1 MLKDVMKIKKFV
13 FLIGILCC
21 SHCLLSQTALQNY
34 FPRDSKFDRKV
45 PTPVSVL
52 GHEVGQWHVSHDKL
66 VQYVEILARASKRVT
81 IKEYARSH
89 ESRALKLL
97 TFTSPE
103 NHERIEEI
111 RNEHLKNCFGASQ
124 MGLDPTEMPVVV
136 YMGYSV
142 HGNESS
148 GANAA
153 LLLSYY
159 LAAGQ
164 SDEIDALLK
173 NTVILVDPCMNPDG
187 FQRFSGWANSHRSYY
202 PNPDDQD
209 REHHEV
215 WPNGRTNH
223 YWFDLNRD
231 WLLLQH
237 PESVGRVNEFKR
249 WMPNVLI
256 DAHEMGTNSTYFFQP
271 GIPSRNNPETP
282 DENFELTQE
291 LANFH
296 AAALD
301 SIGSIYYSKESFD
314 DFYYGKGSTYPD
326 ANGCIG
332 ILFEQASSRGHIQNS
347 IHGDVT
353 FPFTIRNQLNTSLS
367 TLRGCSALQEK
378 LNRYQGQFFAD
389 ARREAKTDKVKAFV
403 FGNEKD
409 PSKAKAFSN
418 ILKGHGIEIYRSGIN
433 RDKDG
438 VPVGNSQYVVPT
450 NQNNYRLIKAI
461 FDKTTTFSDS
471 LFYDVSSWT
480 IPLAFDLDIETR
492 TSIPKIDES
501 VPLSHISGSAE
512 IIGGRSSLGYAFE
525 LHDYFSHKLVYQL
538 LRDGVKVKITNDPI
552 TITTGRENVEF
563 SAGAIVIP
571 VSIQPDKEVRVHQLL
586 ERFARSGG
594 TTIYSIQSGLTPEG
608 NDLGSP
614 SFSLLRDP
622 KVALLVGK
630 GVNAY
635 EAGEVWHLLDK
646 RFRMRV
652 TLLDKDQWEKADLSR
667 YNTLILVNGN
677 FDDLSLP
684 KLESWLKAG
693 GVLITQKNATNWLKD
708 IDWAEIKAKVEETND
723 SEKDALSTRKPYR
736 DYQRT
741 RGAQVTGGAIFQGI
755 GDLSHPILY
764 GFKDEKI
771 PIFRNHN
778 NVFEITEN
786 PYATPLV
793 YSESPL
799 ISGYVSDKNLAKVS
813 SSAALIVKGY
823 GSGRIIAFADNP
835 NFRAFWYGT
844 NKLFLNA
851 VFLGHTIRSGTTD

>member
-1 MLKDVMKIKKFV
+1 MSKDVMNIKKFL
-13 FLIGILCC
+13 FLLG
-21 SHCLLSQTALQNY
+21 LLFCTHSLVSQTALQNY
-34 FPRDSKFDRKV
+34 FPRSSKFDRKV
-45 PTPVSVL
+45 PTPLSVL
-52 GHEVGQWHVSHDKL
+52 GHEVGRWHVSHDKL
-66 VQYVEILARASKRVT
+66 IQYMETLARVSKRAT

-103 NHERIEEI
+103 NHERLEEI
-111 RNEHLKNCFGASQ
+111 RKTHLENCFGNQ
-124 MGLDPTEMPVVV
+124 KDVNPEDMPVVV

-153 LLLSYY
+153 LLLAYY
-159 LAAGQ
+159 LAAGR
-164 SDEIDALLK
+164 SAELDSLLN
-173 NTVILVDPCMNPDG
+173 NTIILIDPCMNPDG
-187 FQRFSGWANSHRSYY
+187 FQRFSTWTNSHRAYH
-202 PNPDDQD
+202 PNSDTQD
-209 REHHEV
+209 REHREV

-237 PESVGRVNEFKR
+237 PESVGRVGEFKR

-271 GIPSRNNPETP
+271 GIPSRNNPSTP

-326 ANGCIG
+326 VNGCIG
-332 ILFEQASSRGHIQNS
+332 ILFEQASSRGHVQKS

-367 TLRGCSALQEK
+367 TLRGCSALREK
-378 LNRYQGQFFAD
+378 LIRYQGQFFAD
-389 ARREAKTDKVKAFV
+389 ARKAARADKVRAFV

-409 PSKAKAFSN
+409 PSKAKAFSD
-418 ILKGHGIEIYRSGIN
+418 ILRGHGILIYRSEIK

-438 VPVGNSQYVVPT
+438 VPVGNSQFVVPT
-450 NQNNYRLIKAI
+450 NQANYKLIKAI
-461 FDKTTTFSDS
+461 FDKNTSFQDS

-480 IPLAFDLDIETR
+480 IPLAFDLDVETR
-492 TSIPKIDES
+492 TVVPKIDES
-501 VPLSHISGSAE
+501 VSMSHFSGPAE

-525 LHDYFSHKLVYQL
+525 LHDYFSHKLLYQL

-552 TITTGRENVEF
+552 TITTGRNNVELA
-563 SAGAIVIP
+563 AGAAIVPI
-571 VSIQPDKEVRVHQLL
+571 SIQPNKEVRAHQLL
-586 ERFARSGG
+586 ERFARKGG
-594 TTIYSIQSGLTPEG
+594 TSIYSIQSGLTPEG

-614 SFSLLRDP
+614 SFSILRDP
-622 KVALLVGK
+622 KVAVIVGK

-646 RFRMRV
+646 RFGMRV
-652 TLLDKDQWEKADLSR
+652 TLLDKNQWETADLSR
-667 YNTLILVNGN
+667 YKTLVFVNGN
-677 FDDLSLP
+677 YGELSLP

-693 GVLITQKNATNWLKD
+693 GVLITQKNATNWLRD
-708 IDWAEIKAKVEETND
+708 IDWADIKAKEEAD
-723 SEKDALSTRKPYR
+723 DESKKDEFKARKPYR

-755 GDLSHPILY
+755 GDLTHPLLY

-771 PIFRNHN
+771 PLFRNHN
-778 NVFEITEN
+778 KVFELTEN
-786 PYATPLV
+786 PYATPVV
-793 YSESPL
+793 YSDSPL
-799 ISGYVSDKNLAKVS
+799 LSGYVSDENLKKVS

-823 GSGRIIAFADNP
+823 GKGRIIAFADNP

-851 VFLGHTIRSGTTD
+851 IFLGHTIRSGTTE